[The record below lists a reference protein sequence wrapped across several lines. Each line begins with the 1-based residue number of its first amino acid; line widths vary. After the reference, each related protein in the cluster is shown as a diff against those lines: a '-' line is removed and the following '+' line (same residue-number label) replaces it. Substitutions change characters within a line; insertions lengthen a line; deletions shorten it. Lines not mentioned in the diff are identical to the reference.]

1 MCTHECNFLAM
12 YTHECKII
20 AKCTHNIF
28 KTLLALT
35 RFRDFF
41 SFANL
46 PSTIKNT
53 ILQRCLL
60 ESKGRCQEHTQ
71 GRGVVDYDQ
80 QFWGRV
86 NKVQYMEGATLGSD
100 VTLCSYWPLSMFD
113 ARLCT

>member
-1 MCTHECNFLAM
+1 MCTHECKFLAM

-41 SFANL
+41 SFANLPSTSFANL

-86 NKVQYMEGATLGSD
+86 NKVQYMEGGHT
-100 VTLCSYWPLSMFD
+100 
-113 ARLCT
+113 RI